1 MQVKRFPENLAKR
14 NQWLNLKESKIKPD
28 FDQQN
33 SLCQTVNRDYKVF

>member
-14 NQWLNLKESKIKPD
+14 NPWLNLKESKIKPD

-33 SLCQTVNRDYKVF
+33 SLNQTVNRDYQVF